1 MKALICKTL
10 GLPAALVCEEVPDP
24 QPGPGQ
30 VLVEMKAA
38 GVNFPDALV
47 IQGKYQ
53 FKPPL
58 PFSPGSELAGVV
70 LALGEGVKGVKL
82 GQRVIASCQYGAF
95 AEKVIVDGRQLI
107 PMPPGLGFDVAA
119 SFTLAY
125 GTSYHALKGRA
136 GLKAGETLLVLG
148 AAGGV
153 GLAAIQIAKALGAR
167 VIAAASTPE

>member
-10 GLPAALVCEEVPDP
+10 GLPDALVCEEVPDP

-70 LALGEGVKGVKL
+70 VALGEGVKGVKL
-82 GQRVIASCQYGAF
+82 GQSVIASCQYGAF

-107 PMPPGLGFDVAA
+107 PMPPGLGFDIAA

-136 GLKAGETLLVLG
+136 LSLIHISEPT
-148 AAGGV
+148 
-153 GLAAIQIAKALGAR
+153 R
-167 VIAAASTPE
+167 PY